1 MAENKVTYRYLIANI
16 VTNQVIAEIPLTG
29 VSYDR
34 ALKDAGSFSGTISL
48 TPDIEGIDIYEATMP
63 GKNAIYVL
71 RNDECVWGGPIW
83 SRSYDVVSKSI
94 SISAN
99 EFTSYYQH
107 RKIWKTWNLTHSN
120 TLVYVDPKNSSQ
132 LIVELNPDTKET
144 ITIEEGIAVELSF
157 SDKKGYNL
165 NGHFRVNRDFVNAS
179 RITVDKEALQWN
191 IPNVSHTFATVG
203 ERVTVAKR
211 QVTAGSKEVVITTNE
226 PHLLSVGDMV
236 NVKNLEAKVKYASY
250 FTYKTLPTE
259 YKLGAFDSLSIKY
272 VVATV
277 VSGQNMATVASTRG
291 ITVGANITQIP
302 YTAGNLSAG
311 VAQPKLNPEGI
322 IPTNGFKTT
331 VTRVVSD
338 TVFYFSAYAA
348 GTSINKPAS
357 KSGKVYLKIE
367 NKSSGYNANGG
378 KREYTMQPED
388 NTWKGLLK
396 IGSLIK
402 TNGVQ
407 KYDGD
412 GLDPFFGDLPTNN
425 INFNDVELIQ
435 NEPIVTISSTTGVL
449 QGHKV
454 EQVNEVGVAQVLADD
469 CEVAEVIGKNKIK
482 LTKPPTYDATAK
494 IIIKSPA
501 YHKITGFTTARM
513 PKSMGEWFYLKGET
527 EYPGVPALKFN
538 YPKIISKPSGYQYP
552 TSNATFNIVQEE
564 EHEYDY
570 TRSRTA
576 DCANGDGPVIRVIDR
591 KTFVVNADCEPA
603 KFDNTSTN
611 QSTATVA
618 WDGKYQATMYTHTD
632 TYEQVRY
639 FLSKV
644 HEDFVTVKANNPFL
658 GNLEKYQIRTAKYDP
673 ATDLATITTGFRQP
687 VHNKQI
693 YCDYN
698 DGNPRIVARIG
709 LFDSYTQ
716 FDTDNDVY
724 ELIKIT
730 GSDQSI
736 NGTFYI
742 KTIEP
747 VNKSYVEY
755 VLNSK
760 EQDLIG
766 YSLST
771 VSADGDF
778 ITFTTSS
785 AHGIRAGNLVTVGGL
800 SVTALNVDNALV
812 VDTPTST
819 TIRVLSSVANGTQD
833 TTPNSSIFT
842 SDRLVKNT
850 VLPINSSVATFGAH
864 DLSVGNNFELTG
876 LTIEN
881 YDGVWSVDSVI
892 DDVTFTYK
900 PSFERLNITDFKLDY
915 TTQNG
920 YMVTV
925 KVHKKPNFEKY
936 SYIAGRT
943 KITIT
948 ELDGSGYDY
957 NGTFV
962 LQSFEP
968 TDETEDYY
976 YFSYKLSGASG
987 SRKTHPWRK
996 VDYEIRKTGTT
1007 RTINNASYVRQLID
1021 DDSNAK
1027 TAKSPS
1033 GKGVTTYRTTTSHLL
1048 NAGDYAVVSNIGGE
1062 FTQKTGN
1069 ANTFSEYIVEVSTV
1083 PNATAFTVSN
1093 QTKASNR
1100 SLWQLAG
1107 LAGTKKDVGKA
1118 NTSITPSGATVIF
1131 YDPSPSRPSSSY
1143 PSLKI
1148 DDLPDVT
1155 SRTELTAS
1163 VTGKAFNA
1171 KTKTVYLKI
1180 SKNEGFV
1187 VGQNVIV
1194 EDVDD
1199 YKNDIFDG
1207 TYKITG
1213 FEKVGNKFQLTYQS
1227 TNKSYKKN
1235 IGEFKGKEVTEYQEL
1250 PTSSPGK
1257 VIVDAAVYVG
1267 SYGSFTKNSDIDLEF
1282 STNAKSKN
1290 YQRVPSYRGHEL
1302 KSVGDYLSEYSD
1314 KYIVKPNS
1322 TKVVRNV
1329 YGFEYRIDCVY
1340 DKVSG
1345 SFRRIFKFLP
1355 INYPNPPIHGEVSPP
1370 SRFGAD
1376 KFVFEYPG
1384 NISSVTLE
1392 ESAEEASTRF
1402 FMVGSD
1408 GGTGTSDASKSY
1420 IGVAHKELLA
1430 NNWPLLDS
1438 TESDDKLDFLRDIS
1452 ENAYRY
1458 LNETKPPSGVFQIGV
1473 VGNLDP
1479 VVNTYQP
1486 GDWCSI
1492 IVNDKFV
1499 QDRLSS
1505 DLEPR
1510 NDVIVRK
1517 ILSYSVSVPDAPAI
1531 PESVTLNLITE
1542 WDVDNRGQ

>member
-1 MAENKVTYRYLIANI
+1 MAENAVTYRYFVTNI
-16 VTNQVIAEIPLTG
+16 ITNQVIAELPLTG

-48 TPDIEGIDIYEATMP
+48 TPEIEGIDVYESTMP

-71 RNDECVWGGPIW
+71 RNGICVWGGPIW

-144 ITIEEGIAVELSF
+144 INIEEGVAVELSF
-157 SDKKGYNL
+157 TDKKGYNL
-165 NGHFRVNRDFVNAS
+165 NGHFRVNRDFVNATK
-179 RITVDKEALQWN
+179 ITVDKEALQWN
-191 IPNVSHTFATVG
+191 VPNVDHTFATVG
-203 ERVTVAKR
+203 SRINVTKR
-211 QVTAGSKEVVITTNE
+211 QVTAGSKEVVITTDDA
-226 PHLLSVGDMV
+226 HLLAVGDMV
-236 NVKNLEAKVKYASY
+236 NIKNLESKVKFAGYK
-250 FTYKTLPTE
+250 TYKTLPTE
-259 YKLGAFDSLSIKY
+259 YPLAAFDSTSIKY
-272 VVATV
+272 IVGEVAVGSYIVTV
-277 VSGQNMATVASTRG
+277 PSTRG
-291 ITVGANITQIP
+291 ISVGANITQIP
-302 YTAGNLSAG
+302 YTGGKITGAS
-311 VAQPKLNPEGI
+311 QPKLDPEGI
-322 IPTNGFKTT
+322 VPTEGFKTT
-331 VTRVVSD
+331 VTQILSS
-338 TVFYFSAYAA
+338 TQFKFSAYTVA
-348 GTSINKPAS
+348 GINEPAS
-357 KSGKVYLKIE
+357 RKGKVYLKIE
-367 NKSSGYNANGG
+367 NKSSGYNAGT
-378 KREYTMQPED
+378 REYTMQPAN
-388 NTWKGLLK
+388 NTWKGKLD
-396 IGSLIK
+396 IGGYIK

-407 KYDGD
+407 KYDGS
-412 GLDPFFGDLPTNN
+412 GLDPIFGDLPTNN
-425 INFNDVELIQ
+425 VYFSNVNAVQGEKVL
-435 NEPIVTISSTTGVL
+435 TISSTTGL
-449 QGHKV
+449 QQGFVV
-454 EQVNEVGVAQVLADD
+454 EQVQQVGVATVLSD
-469 CEVAEVIGKNKIK
+469 CTIEEVIGNNKIRVSSAI
-482 LTKPPTYDATAK
+482 TYDETIK
-494 IIIKSPA
+494 IVVKSPI
-501 YHKITGFTTARM
+501 YHKIIGFTNAKM
-513 PKSMGEWFYLKGET
+513 PQSMGEYYYLKGST
-527 EYPGVPALKFN
+527 DFVGVPAFKFT
-538 YPKIISKPSGYQYP
+538 YPKTIVKGAGYQYP
-552 TSNATFNIVQEE
+552 ISNATFNIVQEE
-564 EHEYDY
+564 QHEYPY

-576 DCANGDGPVIRVIDR
+576 ACANGDQPVIKVIDR
-591 KTFVVNADCEPA
+591 KTFVVNGDCEPA
-603 KFDNTSTN
+603 KYDDTNTN
-611 QSTATVA
+611 QPTTTIA

-639 FLSKV
+639 FLGKV
-644 HEDFVTVKANNPFL
+644 HEDFVTVNANNPFL

-673 ATDLATITTGFRQP
+673 ATDLATITTGF
-687 VHNKQI
+687 KQSIYSKKI

-698 DGNPRIVARIG
+698 SGNPRIVARIS
-709 LFDSYTQ
+709 LYDPYTQ
-716 FDTDNDVY
+716 FDTTNDVG

-730 GSDQSI
+730 GSDSSI

-747 VNKSYVEY
+747 VTKSYVEY
-755 VLNSK
+755 ILNSK
-760 EQDLIG
+760 EQDLVG

-771 VSADGDF
+771 VSANGTY

-819 TIRVLSSVANGTQD
+819 TIRVASTVANGTTD
-833 TTPNSSIFT
+833 TTPLSNIFT
-842 SDRLVKNT
+842 SDRLINNT
-850 VLPINSSVATFGAH
+850 VLPLNSSIATFGAH

-876 LTIEN
+876 LTYEN
-881 YDGVWSVDSVI
+881 YDGVWSVNSVI
-892 DDVTFTYK
+892 DEVTFSYK
-900 PSFERLNITDFKLDY
+900 PIFERLNITDFRLDY
-915 TTQNG
+915 TAQNG

-925 KVHKKPNFEKY
+925 KIHKKPNFQKY
-936 SYIAGRT
+936 SYIAKQT
-943 KITIT
+943 KITVT
-948 ELDGSGYDY
+948 QLDGVGYDY

-968 TDETEDYY
+968 TDSTDDYY
-976 YFSYKLSGASG
+976 YFTYKLSGASG
-987 SRKTHPWRK
+987 TRAIHPWRK
-996 VDYEIRKTGTT
+996 VDYESRKTGGTK
-1007 RTINNASYVRQLID
+1007 TISSASYVRQLVD
-1021 DDSNAK
+1021 ADSNAK

-1033 GKGVTTYRTTTSHLL
+1033 GKGVTTYTTSTSHLL
-1048 NAGDYAVVSNIGGE
+1048 SVDDYAVVSNIGGD
-1062 FTQKTGN
+1062 FTQKTAN
-1069 ANTFSEYIVEVSTV
+1069 ANAFSEYIVQVSSV
-1083 PNATAFTVSN
+1083 PTGTTFTVSN
-1093 QTKASNR
+1093 QTDETNR
-1100 SLWQLAG
+1100 SLWQQKSGSAPEIG
-1107 LAGTKKDVGKA
+1107 IS
-1118 NTSITPSGATVIF
+1118 NTSVAVATGATVVA

-1155 SRTELTAS
+1155 SKIELTS
-1163 VTGKAFNA
+1163 IVNGKAFNA
-1171 KTKTVYLKI
+1171 KTKTVYLQLT
-1180 SKNEGFV
+1180 SNQGFV

-1194 EDVDD
+1194 DGVDD

-1213 FEKVGNKFQLTYQS
+1213 FEKVGNEFQLKYQS
-1227 TNKSYKKN
+1227 ANKSYKKD
-1235 IGEFKGKEVTEYQEL
+1235 IGEFDSKGKLSDYSRLFSADIGRVT
-1250 PTSSPGK
+1250 
-1257 VIVDAAVYVG
+1257 VDAAVYVG
-1267 SYGSFTKNSDIDLEF
+1267 SYGSFTRNSDIDLEF
-1282 STNAKSKN
+1282 STYEDSGN

-1322 TKVVRNV
+1322 TKVIRNV
-1329 YGFEYRIDCVY
+1329 YGFEYRIDCEY
-1340 DKVSG
+1340 DQVAN
-1345 SFRRIFKFLP
+1345 SFRRIFRFLP

-1430 NNWPLLDS
+1430 NSWPLLDS

-1479 VVNTYQP
+1479 IVNTYQP

-1499 QDRLSS
+1499 QDRLAS

-1517 ILSYSVSVPDAPAI
+1517 ILSYSVGVPDAPST
-1531 PESVTLNLITE
+1531 PESVSLSLITE